1 MCVGGNGV
9 LAFLVPRIP
18 AATSLDLASLG
29 LRMWS
34 LIQEMAG
41 GTGFSSLA
49 VQAGKRVGD

>member
-34 LIQEMAG
+34 LIQDMAG

>member
-9 LAFLVPRIP
+9 LALVPRIP
-18 AATSLDLASLG
+18 AATSLDPASLG

>member
-18 AATSLDLASLG
+18 ATSLDPASLG

-49 VQAGKRVGD
+49 VHAGKRVGD